1 MKNGFRAFDSDMH
14 VYDAAFL
21 YEKYMNPKWGERIP
35 RGQRNGKH
43 GRVEFKLAG
52 GKETLRAI
60 TRKLKHVNKA
70 LREDPKANA
79 LFLDMLTSEKDPET
93 TLRRLNEAGVF
104 GRFLP
109 DFGRVVAQMQYNMYH
124 HYTVDEHTI
133 FAIGILHAIEQGRLA
148 EAAPIASEVVHKILS
163 RRVLYMAVLLHDIAK
178 GRNGDH
184 SELGAKVAEKVEGPF
199 GEELTLTLREVSMGK
214 LRRDA
219 LKELSERTGVPD
231 LVSFINAVV
240 QAETMGTSIAAVLRV
255 QAEQM
260 RTRRRQR
267 AEQAAY
273 QAPIK
278 MIFPLVL
285 CIFPTLFIVILGPA
299 AINIYQ
305 TLIQREP

>member
-1 MKNGFRAFDSDMH
+1 MLLLLAMVVVFGAIFCLVLGLASGQSASMNMRLATLRGERPAVDFRVGAAHESIGSRVFAPMAESLGGKLAALLPSRWILGIEKSLVRAGQPTTTTGFLFASCLVEAGTLAMGFTLATAAGGISGGGIALVGVLGLFGLVMPRIWLSNRVKHRQKVILKSLPDAFD
-14 VYDAAFL
+14 L
-21 YEKYMNPKWGERIP
+21 
-35 RGQRNGKH
+35 
-43 GRVEFKLAG
+43 
-52 GKETLRAI
+52 I
-60 TRKLKHVNKA
+60 TTCV
-70 LREDPKANA
+70 
-79 LFLDMLTSEKDPET
+79 
-93 TLRRLNEAGVF
+93 EAGM
-104 GRFLP
+104 GL
-109 DFGRVVAQMQYNMYH
+109 
-124 HYTVDEHTI
+124 
-133 FAIGILHAIEQGRLA
+133 
-148 EAAPIASEVVHKILS
+148 EAAL
-163 RRVLYMAVLLHDIAK
+163 
-178 GRNGDH
+178 
-184 SELGAKVAEKVEGPF
+184 AKVAEKVEGPF